1 MRPYRHR
8 PGDARGTA
16 RPSSRLRG
24 DRTKRAFDVAF
35 AMALL
40 TVLAPLLLALMIAVK
55 IDSRGPVFYRC
66 RRAGLRGREF
76 AMLKLRKM
84 YDGARG
90 PLLTAANDQRFTRV
104 GRFLVRSKLD
114 EIPQLWN
121 VLKGD
126 MSVVGPRPEDPSFV
140 QRRQDEFEAVL
151 TVRPGITG
159 LSQLAFACEADIL
172 DPDDREADYETRIL
186 PQKLQI
192 DRLYAERRSLAKD
205 VEILY
210 WTAAAVVFRQ
220 AVAVHRSTGK
230 LTLRRP
236 RAAAAARVGG
246 GVTSEAA

>member
-1 MRPYRHR
+1 MAGRPR
-8 PGDARGTA
+8 
-16 RPSSRLRG
+16 
-24 DRTKRAFDVAF
+24 DRAKRAFDVAF
-35 AMALL
+35 SIALL
-40 TVLAPLLLALMIAVK
+40 TVLAPLLVGLMIAVK
-55 IDSRGPVFYRC
+55 LDSRGPVFYRS

-104 GRFLVRSKLD
+104 GRFLVRTKLD

-126 MSVVGPRPEDPSFV
+126 MSVVGPRPEDPNFV
-140 QRRQDEFEAVL
+140 RRRPKEFEPVL
-151 TVRPGITG
+151 AVRPGITG
-159 LSQLAFACEADIL
+159 LSQIAFAREAEIL
-172 DPDDREADYETRIL
+172 DPQDRESDYETRIL
-186 PQKLQI
+186 PQKLHI

-210 WTAAAVVFRQ
+210 WTAATVLFRR
-220 AVAVHRSTGK
+220 AVAVHRTTGK
-230 LTLRRP
+230 LTRRRP

-246 GVTSEAA
+246 GVTSEAT